1 MERKCTI
8 LALNR
13 TSIWGGIPLAK
24 GVPQSFHELK
34 SRVAEKLRN
43 GDNNV
48 QEDVIDMGDAM
59 LQAGVEPK
67 NAQDRVAKRM
77 WQASGP
83 HEKQMLANVVTR
95 MAKDDDELS

>member
-1 MERKCTI
+1 MEQETLTPKTKK
-8 LALNR
+8 
-13 TSIWGGIPLAK
+13 GGIPLAK

-34 SRVAEKLRN
+34 SRVAEKLHN
-43 GDNNV
+43 GGEHNV
-48 QEDVIDMGDAM
+48 QSDVVDMGDAM

-83 HEKQMLANVVTR
+83 KQKEMLANMVTR
-95 MAKDDDELS
+95 MAKDDDDLS

>member
-1 MERKCTI
+1 MEQETLTPKTKK
-8 LALNR
+8 
-13 TSIWGGIPLAK
+13 GGIPLAK

-34 SRVAEKLRN
+34 SRVAERLHN
-43 GDNNV
+43 GVDHV
-48 QEDVIDMGDAM
+48 QTDVVDMGDAM

-83 HEKQMLANVVTR
+83 KQKEILANMGTR

>member
-1 MERKCTI
+1 M
-8 LALNR
+8 
-13 TSIWGGIPLAK
+13 AK

-34 SRVAEKLRN
+34 SRVAEKLHN
-43 GDNNV
+43 GGEHNV
-48 QEDVIDMGDAM
+48 QRDVVDMGDAM

-83 HEKQMLANVVTR
+83 KQKEMLANMVTH
-95 MAKDDDELS
+95 MAKDDDDLS

>member
-1 MERKCTI
+1 M
-8 LALNR
+8 
-13 TSIWGGIPLAK
+13 AK

-34 SRVAEKLRN
+34 SRVAEKLQN
-43 GDNNV
+43 GANQEHV
-48 QEDVIDMGDAM
+48 QNEVVDMGDAM

-83 HEKQMLANVVTR
+83 KQKEMLANMVTR

>member
-1 MERKCTI
+1 MEQETLTPHNK
-8 LALNR
+8 
-13 TSIWGGIPLAK
+13 GGIPLAK

-34 SRVAEKLRN
+34 SRVAERLHN
-43 GDNNV
+43 GADHV
-48 QEDVIDMGDAM
+48 QNDVVDMGDAM

-83 HEKQMLANVVTR
+83 KQKEMLANMVTR

>member
-1 MERKCTI
+1 M
-8 LALNR
+8 
-13 TSIWGGIPLAK
+13 AK

-34 SRVAEKLRN
+34 SRVAEKLHN
-43 GDNNV
+43 GGEHNV
-48 QEDVIDMGDAM
+48 QSDVVDMGDAM

-83 HEKQMLANVVTR
+83 KQKEMLANMVTR
-95 MAKDDDELS
+95 MAKDDDDLS

>member
-1 MERKCTI
+1 M
-8 LALNR
+8 
-13 TSIWGGIPLAK
+13 AK

-34 SRVAEKLRN
+34 SRVAEKLHN
-43 GDNNV
+43 SGEHNV
-48 QEDVIDMGDAM
+48 QSDVVDMGDAM

-83 HEKQMLANVVTR
+83 KQKEMLANMVTR
-95 MAKDDDELS
+95 MAKDDDDLS

>member
-1 MERKCTI
+1 MRS
-8 LALNR
+8 NR
-13 TSIWGGIPLAK
+13 LCSKLIEGGIPLAK

-34 SRVAEKLRN
+34 SRVAEKLQN
-43 GDNNV
+43 GANHEHV
-48 QEDVIDMGDAM
+48 QNEVVDMGDAM

-83 HEKQMLANVVTR
+83 KQKEMLANMVTR